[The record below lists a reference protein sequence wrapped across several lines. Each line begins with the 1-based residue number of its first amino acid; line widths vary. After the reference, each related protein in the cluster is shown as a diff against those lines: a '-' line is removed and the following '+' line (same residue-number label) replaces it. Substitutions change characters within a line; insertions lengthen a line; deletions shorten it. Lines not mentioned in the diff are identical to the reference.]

1 MNVFHDDLVTWKL
14 YHWKLYHVFQKQKTP
29 AKLKNQFCEVFVY
42 LKMKK
47 DELTEKL
54 KAH

>member
-1 MNVFHDDLVTWKL
+1 MTLLLGNYIMFSK
-14 YHWKLYHVFQKQKTP
+14 KQKTP

>member
-14 YHWKLYHVFQKQKTP
+14 YHVFQKQKTL

-47 DELTEKL
+47 DELTEKQKHIDFKSL
-54 KAH
+54 